1 MRPGNLG
8 RIGVT
13 GWSRR
18 DDTVVN
24 VLAVLCPGQGS
35 QKPGFLSPWLELPSF
50 RDRMEWF
57 STVANMDLV
66 SYGTTADAD
75 TLRDTAVAQP
85 LIVAAGLCS
94 LLSIFPRPAD
104 GFRQV
109 SVGAG
114 HSVGEITAAAATGV
128 ITAEQALVFVR
139 ERGREMAAAGAIT
152 PTGMSAVLGGDP
164 AEVLDAL
171 TRHDLTPANMN
182 GVGQVVAAGTL
193 EQLAALA
200 ADPPAKTRIVPLQ
213 VAGAFHTAHM
223 APATARLGAY
233 AKAMTTHEAHAR
245 LVSNRDGHIIH
256 AGRDVLERL
265 VTQVS
270 APVRWDLCMATLSE
284 MGVTG
289 LIEVPPA
296 GTLSGLAKR
305 AMPGVEILTLNTPDQ
320 LDEAFRMIADHGGN
334 DHAREVQWTL
344 GVAPTKGRVSFSSVA
359 PGDEVSA
366 GEVLAHVEGAYD
378 THHVTAAHHGVM
390 GDWLVGNGDEVSPG
404 QPILRFGPTIRPHR
418 EDGTDQSTDQAR
430 GSHA

>member
-1 MRPGNLG
+1 
-8 RIGVT
+8 
-13 GWSRR
+13 
-18 DDTVVN
+18 VVN

-320 LDEAFRMIADHGGN
+320 LDEAFRIIADHGGN

-418 EDGTDQSTDQAR
+418 EDGTDQSTDQSTDQAR